1 MIIIMTILKSFRII
15 IHYRS
20 NFILES
26 FFIVCLAPFQCF
38 GLYFVAFLT
47 SFQCFFFFFFEVY
60 TSSAPID
67 NVSNT
72 VIIISYGNVNVT
84 SILIVKIQ
92 TDDQTRVSGVYG
104 FRKTL
109 LCMCK

>member
-1 MIIIMTILKSFRII
+1 MVVV
-15 IHYRS
+15 HD
-20 NFILES
+20 
-26 FFIVCLAPFQCF
+26 
-38 GLYFVAFLT
+38 YFH
-47 SFQCFFFFFFEVY
+47 Y

-67 NVSNT
+67 HVSNT